1 MNEERPHNELFYIAE
16 DLKRLASA
24 FYVTGNKQVA
34 DELSNNAFHIH
45 KAVKQILT
53 DEAMETN
60 KRLKDAENSSINVL
74 NAVFAGM
81 KLGKEEK

>member
-24 FYVTGNKQVA
+24 FYITGNKQVA
-34 DELSNNAFHIH
+34 DELSEHAFSIQ

-60 KRLKDAENSSINVL
+60 ERLKDAEISSFNVL
-74 NAVFAGM
+74 NAVMAGI